1 MKLYF
6 VLLPVIASEIA
17 NAATTH
23 SVNAGELEKRFLN
36 VMHAELGKVNAERK
50 EAKAGK
56 TANCWANIKIK
67 KGFLE
72 GSQKQTQV
80 LTLEDGKTI
89 NTRVVD
95 VYRYSAAVV
104 KFEEEFGADLVGTVP
119 PAIANWVDTMAQ
131 RLAAKAA
138 EPIEA

>member
-6 VLLPVIASEIA
+6 VLLPVISAAIA
-17 NAATTH
+17 ESATTH
-23 SVNAGELEKRFLN
+23 GVDSKELEKRFLN

-95 VYRYSAAVV
+95 IYRYSAAVV

-119 PAIANWVDTMAQ
+119 APIANWIESMAE
-131 RLAAKAA
+131 RLAAKSA
-138 EPIEA
+138 EPVEA